1 MYAPTY
7 QEVASHL
14 VQTGSAFDTS
24 CKAESHNSLNSPL
37 CITLVETLRALTLR
51 ALLKVDSS
59 SVLPRFEV
67 TSDTYSIEPIL
78 DERIPDDMLEYD
90 VVVRMPPKRE
100 YSVVIKVVSREKA
113 VSRIVEPDYL
123 DLLLGD

>member
-24 CKAESHNSLNSPL
+24 CKAESHNSPNSPL
-37 CITLVETLRALTLR
+37 FITLIETLHALS
-51 ALLKVDSS
+51 KVDSS
-59 SVLPRFEV
+59 SVLSRFEV
-67 TSDTYSIEPIL
+67 TSDTYSMETIL

-90 VVVRMPPKRE
+90 VVVRMPPKRT
-100 YSVVIKVVSREKA
+100 YSLKVKVVSREKA
-113 VSRIVEPDYL
+113 KPLIENTYL
-123 DLLLGD
+123 NLLRDFS